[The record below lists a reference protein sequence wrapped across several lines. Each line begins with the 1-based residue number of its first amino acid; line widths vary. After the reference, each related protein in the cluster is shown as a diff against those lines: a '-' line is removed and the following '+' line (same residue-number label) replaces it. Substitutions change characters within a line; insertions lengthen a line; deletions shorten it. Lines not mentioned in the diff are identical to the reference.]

1 MTESTCPNVCNFKHI
16 PREYKALLYSL
27 KELNKMNWTIL
38 LLLASFGLV
47 MGLLSINGY
56 TQKIEPFLW
65 LVFGIVVAFILS
77 RNVNNKPLLHALLIG
92 LFWGVL
98 NGISQ
103 SAFFDQYLTNNPN
116 LEERFKQSTFIQP
129 RWLVLITGLV
139 TGLIAGAVIGG
150 LTWLFKRI
158 G

>member
-1 MTESTCPNVCNFKHI
+1 
-16 PREYKALLYSL
+16 
-27 KELNKMNWTIL
+27 MNWTLI
-38 LLLASFGLV
+38 LLLASFGLL

-65 LVFGIVVAFILS
+65 LVFGVIVAYILS
-77 RNVNNKPLLHALLIG
+77 RNINYKPLLHALLIG

-98 NGISQ
+98 NGVSQ
-103 SAFFDQYLTNNPN
+103 SAFFDQYLTNNPG
-116 LEERFKQSTFIQP
+116 LQERFKQASFIQP
-129 RWLVLITGLV
+129 RWLVLITGPV
-139 TGLIAGAVIGG
+139 IGLIAGILIAG

>member
-1 MTESTCPNVCNFKHI
+1 
-16 PREYKALLYSL
+16 
-27 KELNKMNWTIL
+27 MNWTIIL
-38 LLLASFGLV
+38 LLGSFGLL

-65 LVFGIVVAFILS
+65 LAFGIIVAFILS
-77 RNVNNKPLLHALLIG
+77 RNIENKPLLHALLIG

-116 LEERFKQSTFIQP
+116 LEERFKQSTIIQP

>member
-1 MTESTCPNVCNFKHI
+1 MSTM
-16 PREYKALLYSL
+16 LYSY
-27 KELNKMNWTIL
+27 ELNELNIMNWTII
-38 LLLASFGLV
+38 LLLASFGLL

-56 TQKIEPFLW
+56 TQKAEPLLW
-65 LVFGIVVAFILS
+65 LAFGIIVAFILS
-77 RNVNNKPLLHALLIG
+77 RNINNKPLVHALLIG

-98 NGISQ
+98 NGVSQ

-116 LEERFKQSTFIQP
+116 LQERFKQSTFIQP
-129 RWLVLITGLV
+129 RWLVLITGPV
-139 TGLIAGAVIGG
+139 VGLITGILIAG

>member
-1 MTESTCPNVCNFKHI
+1 
-16 PREYKALLYSL
+16 
-27 KELNKMNWTIL
+27 MNWTII

-65 LVFGIVVAFILS
+65 LVFGIITAFLLS
-77 RNVNNKPLLHALLIG
+77 RNIDNKPLLHALLIG
-92 LFWGVL
+92 LLWGVL
-98 NGISQ
+98 NGVSQ

-116 LEERFKQSTFIQP
+116 LQERFKQSTFIQP
-129 RWLVLITGLV
+129 RWLVLITGP
-139 TGLIAGAVIGG
+139 IAGLMTGILVAG